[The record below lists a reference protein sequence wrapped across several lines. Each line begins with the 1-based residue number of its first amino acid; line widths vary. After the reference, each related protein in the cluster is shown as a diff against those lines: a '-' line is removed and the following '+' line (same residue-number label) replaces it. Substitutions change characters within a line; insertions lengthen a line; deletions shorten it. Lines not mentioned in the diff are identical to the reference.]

1 MRRTK
6 YSVRERREH
15 LPRHDWSFSGCSER
29 SRTTRSGLI
38 LILYLTER
46 LYIYIICESPVFKRL
61 VFQVSLYDFA
71 YFTYIAYEIE
81 GQAGLS
87 IDL

>member
-1 MRRTK
+1 MAGLFRGV
-6 YSVRERREH
+6 VRGQERQRVV
-15 LPRHDWSFSGCSER
+15 SFSFCTSQKD
-29 SRTTRSGLI
+29 
-38 LILYLTER
+38 
-46 LYIYIICESPVFKRL
+46 YIYIICESPVFKRL